1 MEKSKSTSND
11 GSGDEEYV
19 AQREVHTHSVERNS
33 SNSVI
38 NVGCGNT
45 DGYRK
50 NEGKNRGLLGN
61 TNTAESE
68 KKNGEKIEMECD
80 NPTRASKH
88 AKSYVSPIV
97 LPCDSGSM
105 KQAHDGLLGV
115 GRTAKEE
122 KGLLVDSCPLK
133 PISLSTN
140 TDKEKWG
147 IKEASTSPVRGKK
160 QKAKVQIKKLSKEL
174 GKGKGPNSDTPVP
187 LVGSKR
193 DGKHIFEDNGEDS
206 RTKKRC
212 TKSGISQPTI
222 DERSAVAAVQHRRE
236 Q

>member
-61 TNTAESE
+61 TNAAESE
-68 KKNGEKIEMECD
+68 KKNGEKTLMECD

-88 AKSYVSPIV
+88 AESSVSPTV
-97 LPCDSGSM
+97 FPCDSGSM

-122 KGLLVDSCPLK
+122 KGLLVDSCALK

-140 TDKEKWG
+140 ADKEKGG

-160 QKAKVQIKKLSKEL
+160 
-174 GKGKGPNSDTPVP
+174 
-187 LVGSKR
+187 
-193 DGKHIFEDNGEDS
+193 
-206 RTKKRC
+206 
-212 TKSGISQPTI
+212 
-222 DERSAVAAVQHRRE
+222 
-236 Q
+236 

>member
-61 TNTAESE
+61 TNTVESE
-68 KKNGEKIEMECD
+68 KKNGEKTLMECD

-88 AKSYVSPIV
+88 AESSVSPTV
-97 LPCDSGSM
+97 FPCDSGSM

-122 KGLLVDSCPLK
+122 KGLLVDSCALK

-140 TDKEKWG
+140 ADKEKGG

-160 QKAKVQIKKLSKEL
+160 
-174 GKGKGPNSDTPVP
+174 
-187 LVGSKR
+187 
-193 DGKHIFEDNGEDS
+193 
-206 RTKKRC
+206 
-212 TKSGISQPTI
+212 
-222 DERSAVAAVQHRRE
+222 
-236 Q
+236 